1 MRLKDAYIDGVRK
14 FAHCQDGYLL
24 GIHLISSIVES
35 NRTRKDFIAERVLK
49 IAGFS
54 EEKANKI
61 VVGVY
66 RLTMKSNSDNFR
78 ASAIQGVMKRLNAK
92 NVKIVIYEPTL
103 ELGSEFF
110 GSKVV
115 SLEELKKC
123 DCVVANRF
131 SKELEDIKAKVYSR
145 DCFGNN

>member
-1 MRLKDAYIDGVRK
+1 MEDNLYLSRIIV
-14 FAHCQDGYLL
+14 GY
-24 GIHLISSIVES
+24 SP
-35 NRTRKDFIAERVLK
+35 ERASK
-49 IAGFS
+49 ITIGL
-54 EEKANKI
+54 
-61 VVGVY
+61 Y
-66 RLTMKSNSDNFR
+66 RLVMKTNSDNFR

-92 NVKIVIYEPTL
+92 NVNIVIYEPTL

-123 DCVVANRF
+123 DCIVANRF
-131 SKELEDIKAKVYSR
+131 SKELEDVKKKVYSR